1 MSENMVTHF
10 RVLVR
15 LMRGEATKPAER
27 PTRCPVMRTVRALR
41 DFQQRAFTLV
51 ELLVVIAV
59 VALLVSILLP
69 TLGRARLMGRQTREL
84 AGGKQLMTAF
94 TLYANDNKDRVLTGY
109 PSAQWVA
116 TTMPVYNGEGERLYA
131 EQAQR
136 YPWRIAPYFD
146 GDFRGLYLDQ
156 KMLKDVRDNAPTYTP
171 LGVNLDYVIS
181 LFPSLG
187 MNINFVGGS
196 DRLGQFDPLFRQVF
210 GRPYV
215 ERLDEVRRP
224 SDLIAFASARAEAQ
238 PLAPQLGTPDGFFRV
253 EPPLFSAGQPRQWEA
268 SYDPRSAAPGQNSG
282 FVALRYGG
290 SGDGGGGGG
299 GKAVSAQVDG
309 HCAMLGWEDL
319 NDMRR
324 WADGADRADWVMT
337 PR

>member
-1 MSENMVTHF
+1 MPKHVEHLANLC
-10 RVLVR
+10 RGVR
-15 LMRGEATKPAER
+15 TAPLDR
-27 PTRCPVMRTVRALR
+27 PTRCPVMQTVRAIR
-41 DFQQRAFTLV
+41 DFQRRAFSLI

-69 TLGRARLMGRQTREL
+69 ALARARSMGRQAREL

-109 PSAQWVA
+109 PPAQWVA
-116 TTMPVYNGEGERLYA
+116 TTMPVFNGEGERLYA

-156 KMLKDVRDNAPTYTP
+156 RLLKDVRDNAATYTP

-196 DRLGQFDPLFRQVF
+196 DRLGQFDPLFRRVY
-210 GRPYV
+210 GKPYI
-215 ERLDEVRRP
+215 ERLDEARRP
-224 SDLIAFASARAEAQ
+224 SDLIAFASARSEAQ
-238 PLAPQLGTPDGFFRV
+238 PLAPQLGRPEGFFRI
-253 EPPLFSAGQPRQWEA
+253 EPPLLSAGLPRQWEA
-268 SYDPRSAAPGQNSG
+268 SYDPKTNSPGANSG
-282 FVALRYGG
+282 YIALRYA
-290 SGDGGGGGG
+290 SGNGVGGG
-299 GKAVSAQVDG
+299 GKAVAAQIDG
-309 HCAMLGWEDL
+309 HGSILGWEEL

-324 WADGADRADWVMT
+324 WADGADRVDWVMT